1 MLNITSGYR
10 DGDDR
15 PHHRCGCAVC
25 VVLVASGGYRDW
37 TCLLFMFLC
46 TSVKSVPSFVSF
58 STSISSETVD
68 IE

>member
-15 PHHRCGCAVC
+15 PHHRC

-68 IE
+68 VE